1 MDKII
6 VGIAEA
12 KTAQRGQVLISYALG
27 SCVGVCLYDSKLG
40 IAGMAHVVLPKNP
53 FKNQE
58 IKNIYKYADV
68 GVHALVH
75 MMCDLGCDRQ
85 RLQAKLAG
93 GARMF
98 DAQGPEW
105 EIGRR
110 NVDAVKLALQR
121 EQVPVAKEDTGKNYG
136 RTLYFY
142 GDDGRLEVRTVRN
155 GPVVL

>member
-27 SCVGVCLYDSKLG
+27 SCVGVCLYDSKKG
-40 IAGMAHVVLPKNP
+40 IAGMAHVVLPENP
-53 FKNQE
+53 FKDRA

-68 GVHALVH
+68 GVHALAD
-75 MMCDLGCDRQ
+75 MMCSLGCERV
-85 RLQAKLAG
+85 RLRAKLAG
-93 GARMF
+93 GAKMF

-110 NVDAVKLALQR
+110 NVEAVKSALLR
-121 EQVPVAKEDTGKNYG
+121 EQIPVDKEDTGKNYG

-142 GDDGRLEVRTVRN
+142 GDDGRLEVRTVRSE
-155 GPVVL
+155 PIVL